1 MKRIRHFFLPL
12 LCTTLS
18 TSTLSAQSTIY
29 YEMEE
34 YTPTIYM
41 IAVGETLQEYD
52 PEASKQQ
59 VIDDFMETRRW
70 GFQQA
75 HNPQFIF
82 STRNNRF
89 ALGIG
94 GIVTLRTSYDFN
106 GAMGNIDFIPYDIPM
121 SRGYANR
128 QRVMMD
134 ASTSRIFLKAIIN
147 SRMLGRVHI
156 YTDMDFRGGD
166 EFSYLPRLRSAY
178 VEVGGFTIGRDVTT
192 FCDLAAAPETIDF
205 QGPNAYN
212 FVFNEM
218 IRYEHSFLRNHLTV
232 GIAAE
237 MPQVSATYGEHFSP
251 IYQRVPDGIAYI
263 QYAWGENR
271 SSHIRAS
278 GVIRDMYL
286 HDNVNGKNTTQLGWG
301 AQFSGHID
309 LGRWVDLYMNGVYGR
324 GITPYIQDLAGAPYD
339 FAYNPSNPERM
350 QTMPMWGWQA
360 AAQINIIPG
369 KIWLAGGYSEVRLE
383 KHNGYLSD
391 NQYHKGDYI
400 FGNAFCNLSP
410 NFTIAVEYLHGS
422 REDMGGS
429 KSSANRVSLMARYN
443 F

>member
-1 MKRIRHFFLPL
+1 MKHCL
-12 LCTTLS
+12 LSLFVLLFVAS
-18 TSTLSAQSTIY
+18 PVVAQHHHRGNKHGK
-29 YEMEE
+29 EE
-34 YTPTIYM
+34 VLREHL
-41 IAVGETLQEYD
+41 AFAETQ
-52 PEASKQQ
+52 
-59 VIDDFMETRRW
+59 RR
-70 GFQQA
+70 GFQQP
-75 HNPQFIF
+75 HNPQFVF
-82 STRNNRF
+82 STHDHRF
-89 ALGIG
+89 MLGLG
-94 GIVTLRTSYDFN
+94 ASVNLRTSYDFM
-106 GAMGNIDFIPYDIPM
+106 GAMGNIDFVPYDIPM
-121 SRGYANR
+121 SRNYANR

-134 ASTSRIFLKAIIN
+134 ASTSRIFLKGIIETDCI
-147 SRMLGRVHI
+147 GRIVAF
-156 YTDMDFRGGD
+156 TDIDFRGGD

-178 VEVGGFTIGRDVTT
+178 VQLMGFTVGRDVST
-192 FCDLAAAPETIDF
+192 FCDLEAAPTTVDF

-212 FVFNEM
+212 FRFTEM

-369 KIWLAGGYSEVRLE
+369 KMWLAGGYSEVRLE